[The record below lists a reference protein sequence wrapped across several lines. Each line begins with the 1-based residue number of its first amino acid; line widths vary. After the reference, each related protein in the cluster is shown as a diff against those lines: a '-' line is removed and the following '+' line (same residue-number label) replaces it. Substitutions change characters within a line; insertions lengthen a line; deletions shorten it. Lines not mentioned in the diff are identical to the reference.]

1 MAFPIVP
8 RRRSGATGFPTTLG
22 LGELAVNTLA
32 GELYVGGDAGVMLL
46 NGPVAAGTVVTEQTA
61 NGTATSFTFAGF
73 NGTANAG
80 YIVSVGGIDQPPS
93 KYSISN
99 TNGGTITFVEAPL
112 AGELV
117 SVRAI
122 VAGSGGGGS
131 GDATSLQG
139 RSIATTAPTAG
150 QVLAWNATTSKWAP
164 ASLNGSV
171 TFSGPGSYT
180 WMVPA
185 WVRWVQL
192 DVIAGSGTSP
202 NVTDGADGSPGVDG
216 NIDLDGN
223 LTLPT
228 TGANGADGVSEPG
241 VEGNSIQL
249 VSDYII
255 PVVFAGGAAGTG
267 GTAGLG
273 GGGGGGGGFYDG
285 FSTTYPGAPGG
296 RGNGYYGGHG
306 GAGATVAGHGAGGA
320 AGGAGATAG
329 SDGNTVGGGAG
340 GIGSNNGGDGGSGG
354 GTYGGGF
361 NGGGGGGGDHNS
373 GGGGGGG
380 GFNTAANL
388 PYGGAPGKGG
398 KAVPGEPGQAGE
410 TFSGGFDLS
419 ANAGKLLEINIYNA
433 AFAVSNTGTITIT
446 W

>member
-73 NGTANAG
+73 NGTADAG

-122 VAGSGGGGS
+122 VAGSGSGGS

-171 TFSGPGSYT
+171 TFNTAGT
-180 WMVPA
+180 HAWVVPA
-185 WVRWVQL
+185 WVRYVGL
-192 DVIAGSGTSP
+192 SAYSAAGEPG
-202 NVTDGADGSPGVDG
+202 VGTDGADGAVGVSARYNVSG
-216 NIDLDGN
+216 FVEY
-223 LTLPT
+223 PT
-228 TGANGADGVSEPG
+228 TGANGADGEARDGFAGKG
-241 VEGNSIQL
+241 VQIDQLSILLLGGAAGTAGVAGTGGGGSGGGGAVINSNTYLPTNGSSGNGSSAGGGGGAATEG
-249 VSDYII
+249 
-255 PVVFAGGAAGTG
+255 AGGAAGSASG
-267 GTAGLG
+267 GGNAGSAGGYVQVGGGGAASIYYGGAGGNGGSALSQNWYG
-273 GGGGGGGGFYDG
+273 GGGGGGGDQ
-285 FSTTYPGAPGG
+285 
-296 RGNGYYGGHG
+296 NC
-306 GAGATVAGHGAGGA
+306 
-320 AGGAGATAG
+320 
-329 SDGNTVGGGAG
+329 
-340 GIGSNNGGDGGSGG
+340 
-354 GTYGGGF
+354 
-361 NGGGGGGGDHNS
+361 

-380 GFNTAANL
+380 GMPEYTGTDVYGL
-388 PYGGAPGKGG
+388 PGAPGKGG
-398 KAVPGEPGQAGE
+398 KGTPGSTGVDGQTHWGIH
-410 TFSGGFDLS
+410 DIRD
-419 ANAGKLLEINIYNA
+419 ANITTLYITISEGYGNA
-433 AFAVSNTGTITIT
+433 SVTITY
-446 W
+446 